1 MICLKKAS
9 LKRGSLVLLLAAL
22 LELAF
27 AATALADSDFVIENG
42 MSQPFVVYENMIYE
56 EVWIE
61 APVDTDQD
69 GMRDLIYAR
78 IARPGAYRGPQ
89 RVPGP
94 VPGHGAGRGRP
105 EPAWKEEGRGS
116 ELRRAYC
123 IRIRRLL

>member
-9 LKRGSLVLLLAAL
+9 LKRSSLVLLLAAL
-22 LELAF
+22 LVLAF

-78 IARPGAYRGPQ
+78 IARPG
-89 RVPGP
+89 
-94 VPGHGAGRGRP
+94 
-105 EPAWKEEGRGS
+105 ET
-116 ELRRAYC
+116 
-123 IRIRRLL
+123 